1 MHNETELDWWD
12 ALGVLILV
20 LIITL
25 WVWNFTKLT
34 DCDFEPDYRCEII
47 HGIGIIPP
55 ITFITVW
62 FSSDN

>member
-1 MHNETELDWWD
+1 MRSKTELDWWD

-20 LIITL
+20 LIITP

-34 DCDFEPDYRCEII
+34 DCDFEPDYRCEVI
-47 HGIGIIPP
+47 HGLGIIPP

-62 FSSDN
+62 FSSDK